1 MMRALRAVAVVSVL
15 ALLGLLVWDLAHQ
28 NGPGIAVKVDKGKMV
43 PAPKLD
49 LPLLTGSGNL
59 SLATLRGKVVVVNFW
74 QSSCYP
80 CKLEARDVAAASRA
94 WRAKRSDVVFV
105 GVNAQDLK
113 GPARAYLKRYDVTYT
128 NVRDALGSTWP
139 KWGVTGVPE
148 TFFVDR
154 RGRVVPP
161 HITGQASRAQID
173 NGIRRALRS

>member
-1 MMRALRAVAVVSVL
+1 MRALRAVAVVSVL

-28 NGPGIAVKVDKGKMV
+28 NGPGVAVKIDKGKIV

-49 LPLLTGSGNL
+49 LPLLSGSGRL
-59 SLATLRGKVVVVNFW
+59 TLASLRGKVVVINFW

-80 CKLEARDVAAASRA
+80 CKLEARDLAAASRT
-94 WRAKRSDVVFV
+94 WNGKRSDVVFL

-113 GPARAYLKRYDVTYT
+113 GPARAYLRRYGVGYT

-139 KWGVTGVPE
+139 NWGVTGVPE

-173 NGIRRALRS
+173 HGIRRALKS

>member
-1 MMRALRAVAVVSVL
+1 MMRALRVGAVACVL

-28 NGPGIAVKVDKGKMV
+28 NGPGVAVKVDKGKIV
-43 PAPKLD
+43 PAPALN
-49 LPLLTGSGNL
+49 LPRLTGGGKL
-59 SLATLRGKVVVVNFW
+59 SLASLRGKVVVVNFW

-80 CKLEARDVAAASRA
+80 CKLEARDVAAASRS
-94 WRAKRSDVVFV
+94 WSAKNKDVVFL

-113 GPARAYLKRYDVTYT
+113 GPARAYLKHYGVPYL

-154 RGRVVPP
+154 HGNVVPP
-161 HITGQASRAQID
+161 HITGQATRAQID
-173 NGIRRALRS
+173 AGIRRALAS

>member
-1 MMRALRAVAVVSVL
+1 MRLLRAAAVASVF
-15 ALLGLLVWDLAHQ
+15 ALLGLLVWDLVHQ
-28 NGPGIAVKVDKGKMV
+28 SGPGVAVKVDKGTIV

-49 LPLLTGSGNL
+49 LPLLTGSGRL
-59 SLATLRGKVVVVNFW
+59 TLASLRGKVVVVNFW

-80 CKLEARDVAAASRA
+80 CKLEARDIAAAARA
-94 WRAKRSDVVFV
+94 WTAKRSDIIFL

-113 GPARAYLKRYDVTYT
+113 GPARAYLKRYGVTYT

-161 HITGQASRAQID
+161 HIAGQASRAQID
-173 NGIRRALRS
+173 DGIRRALRS

>member
-1 MMRALRAVAVVSVL
+1 MRVLRAVAVASVL

-28 NGPGIAVKVDKGKMV
+28 NGPGVAVKVDKGKIV

-49 LPLLTGSGNL
+49 LPLLSGSGRL
-59 SLATLRGKVVVVNFW
+59 TLASLRGKVVVVNFW

-80 CKLEARDVAAASRA
+80 CKLEARDIAAAARS
-94 WRAKRSDVVFV
+94 WGGKRSDIVFL

-113 GPARAYLKRYDVTYT
+113 GPARAYLKRYGVTYT
-128 NVRDALGSTWP
+128 NVRDALGNTWP
-139 KWGVTGVPE
+139 RWGVTGVPE

-161 HITGQASRAQID
+161 HIAGQASRAPID
-173 NGIRRALRS
+173 DGIRRALRS